1 MPLKARIKP
10 SLVGGAVEK
19 WLIQV
24 GAQIV
29 PARWLDQLELWS
41 ALAAAAPPYPHSG
54 EALHSACIPSHSVTA
69 PSKRQPCPRGVF

>member
-24 GAQIV
+24 GTQIV
-29 PARWLDQLELWS
+29 PAMLLGGWISCSWGLRWLELP
-41 ALAAAAPPYPHSG
+41 L
-54 EALHSACIPSHSVTA
+54 LTLI
-69 PSKRQPCPRGVF
+69 